1 MLALVT
7 LIAALAG
14 GAAIGPAL
22 AALSLPAWAS
32 ILSVLLPAGEDA
44 VKLFVQLHPE
54 LQKLEGELLAQARS
68 GIVNAH
74 RVQGM
79 AERAA
84 GLAFVQDDD
93 FDRRN
98 TFG

>member
-1 MLALVT
+1 MLVLVT
-7 LIAALAG
+7 LIASLAA
-14 GAAIGPAL
+14 GAAIGPTL

-44 VKLFVQLHPE
+44 VKLFVSLHPE
-54 LQKLEGELLAQARS
+54 LKKLEGDMLAAHYGRVSTHEVARK
-68 GIVNAH
+68 AT
-74 RVQGM
+74 
-79 AERAA
+79 ALTFAA
-84 GLAFVQDDD
+84 GDD